1 MNWTEAQLLHI
12 LAVVLSVG
20 SFGFFVV
27 RYFIKQVKETIA
39 DLKKKPT
46 DPL

>member
-1 MNWTEAQLLHI
+1 VQRSEAQLLHI

-27 RYFIKQVKETIA
+27 RDFIKQVKEVIA
-39 DLKKKPT
+39 DLRKKPT
-46 DPL
+46 DT